1 MPETTNL
8 CLIEKFCFTKCVDS
22 FLENRY
28 KPLYSKL
35 VSDEIYQQVI
45 DFYWNKLT
53 ILCEDDINKEPLT
66 NVKNNILSLSFIK
79 NTLDKSRFI
88 ESLYKLYKS
97 IDIVPKHNCYQK
109 HINLVDYY
117 CIQFGNPF
125 IADIAMLCKPE
136 ILNLAKFNVD
146 TLTPHIKDRIKLIMM
161 YCSVLIYK
169 TSTCKCKTNLPKKN
183 SSLTIVEKEEEPL
196 QLEKKLIDNKDL
208 ISKSNNN
215 LLDNKDPKMS
225 RKSQVTK
232 KENIQLIIHDSDDEE
247 SFAVHP
253 EMPTIPVDNINI
265 CFVGGVS
272 TGKSTILNAIF
283 CEELTQCKI
292 KRTTM
297 VPTIY
302 VENENDTENI
312 TSPELIFTTIS
323 DINKKIIEKTETGQ
337 PTDRSE
343 YRELVFNVGK
353 LDINILNGS
362 YVNVYD
368 IPGLNDVR
376 TKDVYYSYLD
386 DNFTKFNL
394 VVLIVDIHSG
404 LNTSDEMQ
412 IVDYITT
419 HTREEME
426 KNGKNIYTLVVVNKA
441 DYMQLED
448 ESDDKLILTGE
459 LNEMFEQV
467 QNTITAEFTKRN
479 IKDNLIGIIPLCALD
494 SYLYRMVKKNGKKF
508 KLSQEQILKI
518 GINEDGKKFSKLK
531 PATQEKKVYEIL
543 ANKEFIDDMIKLSGF
558 SHLESIL
565 HKFLSENDVG
575 RQIRVN
581 NLLFELKKL
590 PSLHEEVLLAA
601 PIMSSKNII
610 NWIEKYIKILNIV
623 KKIDYETY
631 SNKMMALSKEYTS
644 ALEIII
650 KTINDVSYIIDN
662 YKKAHEEI
670 IEPYFDLFF
679 KSIFEDDSIYPE
691 FLKNRVISLVVTEL
705 KDKVITIGN
714 IVLAFNGLKD
724 IDCFTKA
731 NLNYLIRVILTNC
744 NHNNTISDIC
754 EKNTTDMDNY
764 TIDLFI
770 KLLDECKEL
779 DVNIS
784 TLLRFVFICL
794 YKNYD
799 ETKLIQIKML
809 LTKHGEIPL
818 NMYINQINTSNDA
831 GLYYYSYYVYGL
843 KEEDFDDFK
852 LEMYY
857 LSHEKKHNPINFV
870 GL

>member
-1 MPETTNL
+1 VFVRHDKETN
-8 CLIEKFCFTKCVDS
+8 IE
-22 FLENRY
+22 
-28 KPLYSKL
+28 
-35 VSDEIYQQVI
+35 
-45 DFYWNKLT
+45 
-53 ILCEDDINKEPLT
+53 
-66 NVKNNILSLSFIK
+66 
-79 NTLDKSRFI
+79 
-88 ESLYKLYKS
+88 
-97 IDIVPKHNCYQK
+97 
-109 HINLVDYY
+109 
-117 CIQFGNPF
+117 
-125 IADIAMLCKPE
+125 
-136 ILNLAKFNVD
+136 
-146 TLTPHIKDRIKLIMM
+146 
-161 YCSVLIYK
+161 
-169 TSTCKCKTNLPKKN
+169 
-183 SSLTIVEKEEEPL
+183 
-196 QLEKKLIDNKDL
+196 LEKKLIDNKDV
-208 ISKSNNN
+208 ISKPDNN
-215 LLDNKDPKMS
+215 LLDNDNDDKMVRKVLLKDK
-225 RKSQVTK
+225 KSFPVFDL
-232 KENIQLIIHDSDDEE
+232 ESDDEE
-247 SFAVHP
+247 CFAVHP
-253 EMPTIPVDNINI
+253 ELPNIPVDNINI

-312 TSPELIFTTIS
+312 TSPDLIFTTIS

-337 PTDRSE
+337 PIDRSE

-376 TKDVYYSYLD
+376 TKDIYYSYLD

-426 KNGKNIYTLVVVNKA
+426 KNNKNIYTLVVVNKA

-467 QNTITAEFTKRN
+467 QNTISAEFTKRN

-531 PATQEKKVYEIL
+531 PATQENKVYEIL

-565 HKFLSENDVG
+565 HKFLSENNVG
-575 RQIRVN
+575 KQIRVN

-590 PSLHEEVLLAA
+590 PNLYNEVLLAA
-601 PIMSSKNII
+601 PVMSSRNII
-610 NWIEKYIKILNIV
+610 NLIEKYIKILDIL
-623 KKIDYETY
+623 KKIDYDTY
-631 SNKMMALSKEYTS
+631 ENEMLVLSRHYIS
-644 ALEIII
+644 ALEVII
-650 KTINDVSYIIDN
+650 KSSNDISNIINN
-662 YKKAHEEI
+662 YKKANKEI
-670 IEPYFDLFF
+670 IEPYFELFF
-679 KSIFEDDSIYPE
+679 ISIFGNEEDTMYPD
-691 FLKNRVISLVVTEL
+691 FLKKRVISLIAVEL
-705 KDKVITIGN
+705 KDKVITLGN
-714 IVLAFNGLKD
+714 IVLAFAGLKEVAS
-724 IDCFTKA
+724 FTKP
-731 NLNYLIRVILTNC
+731 NVEHLIDIILTNC
-744 NHNNTISDIC
+744 NSHHTISAVC
-754 EKNTTDMDNY
+754 EKNTNDMDSY
-764 TIDLFI
+764 TIELFI
-770 KLLDECKEL
+770 KLLDECVSL
-779 DVNIS
+779 NVNIS
-784 TLLRFVFICL
+784 RLLRFVFICL
-794 YKNYD
+794 YRNYD
-799 ETKLIQIKML
+799 EIKLIKIKML

-818 NMYINQINTSNDA
+818 NMYVSQINQRIDA
-831 GLYYYSYYVYGL
+831 YYYYSYYLDGL
-843 KEEDFDDFK
+843 KEQDYDNFE

-857 LSHEKKHNPINFV
+857 LSHEKKYNPINFV
-870 GL
+870 GN

>member
-1 MPETTNL
+1 M
-8 CLIEKFCFTKCVDS
+8 
-22 FLENRY
+22 
-28 KPLYSKL
+28 
-35 VSDEIYQQVI
+35 
-45 DFYWNKLT
+45 
-53 ILCEDDINKEPLT
+53 
-66 NVKNNILSLSFIK
+66 
-79 NTLDKSRFI
+79 
-88 ESLYKLYKS
+88 
-97 IDIVPKHNCYQK
+97 
-109 HINLVDYY
+109 
-117 CIQFGNPF
+117 
-125 IADIAMLCKPE
+125 
-136 ILNLAKFNVD
+136 
-146 TLTPHIKDRIKLIMM
+146 
-161 YCSVLIYK
+161 
-169 TSTCKCKTNLPKKN
+169 
-183 SSLTIVEKEEEPL
+183 
-196 QLEKKLIDNKDL
+196 
-208 ISKSNNN
+208 
-215 LLDNKDPKMS
+215 
-225 RKSQVTK
+225 
-232 KENIQLIIHDSDDEE
+232 
-247 SFAVHP
+247 
-253 EMPTIPVDNINI
+253 
-265 CFVGGVS
+265 
-272 TGKSTILNAIF
+272 
-283 CEELTQCKI
+283 
-292 KRTTM
+292 
-297 VPTIY
+297 
-302 VENENDTENI
+302 
-312 TSPELIFTTIS
+312 IFTTIS

-343 YRELVFNVGK
+343 YKELVFNVGK

-376 TKDVYYSYLD
+376 TKDIYYSYLD

-479 IKDNLIGIIPLCALD
+479 IKENLIGIIPLCALD

-575 RQIRVN
+575 KQIRVN

-590 PSLHEEVLLAA
+590 PHLYGEVLSYT
-601 PIMSSKNII
+601 PVMSSKNVT
-610 NWIEKYIKILNIV
+610 NLIEKYIKILNII

-631 SNKMMALSKEYTS
+631 SNKMMDLSKEYTS

-650 KTINDVSYIIDN
+650 KTSYDIPHIINN
-662 YKKAHEEI
+662 YKKAYEEV

-679 KSIFEDDSIYPE
+679 KSILEDDSIYPE
-691 FLKNRVISLVVTEL
+691 FLKNRVIYLIVTEL
-705 KDKVITIGN
+705 KDKVMTIGD
-714 IVLAFNGLKD
+714 IVSAFVGLKE
-724 IDCFTKA
+724 IDCFTKS
-731 NLNYLIRVILTNC
+731 NVEYLIDVILTNS
-744 NHNNTISDIC
+744 NHNKTIHAIYD
-754 EKNTTDMDNY
+754 DNANKHA
-764 TIDLFI
+764 IDTFI
-770 KLLDECKEL
+770 NLLDECKEL

-784 TLLRFVFICL
+784 RLLRFVFICL
-794 YKNYD
+794 YKYYD
-799 ETKLIQIKML
+799 ETKLIKIKML
-809 LTKHGEIPL
+809 FTKHGEIPL
-818 NMYINQINTSNDA
+818 NMYINQYITNNDA
-831 GLYYYSYYVYGL
+831 GCYYYSYYLDGL
-843 KEEDFDDFK
+843 KETDYDTFK

-857 LSHEKKHNPINFV
+857 LSYEKKYNPINFIGV
-870 GL
+870 